1 MGKCN
6 KRQTVYY
13 SWVCLVTLAA
23 LLNLVV
29 CGYLLFVIDVRG
41 IQDSISKGFTLAD
54 NFFTN
59 FQSILHV
66 ANAMGELQTVAY
78 SLNTS
83 LGILK
88 EQLGNYLPKIDLALQ
103 RTFALLE
110 RLNGTAG
117 SLETSIGRLAILP
130 GAN

>member
-29 CGYLLFVIDVRG
+29 CGYLLFFIDVG
-41 IQDSISKGFTLAD
+41 AIQDRINHGFALVD
-54 NFFTN
+54 EFSTN
-59 FQSILHV
+59 LQGIVRV
-66 ANAMGELQTVAY
+66 AKAMGDLQTVAY

-83 LGILK
+83 LVLLK
-88 EQLGNYLPKIDLALQ
+88 GQLGTFLPKIDLALEK
-103 RTFALLE
+103 TFALLE

-117 SLETSIGRLAILP
+117 SLETVVGQLALP
-130 GAN
+130 GAI